1 MGSSGDIFHIAC
13 YCLGN
18 IYQFIYK
25 RTALCCLAMYYFGD
39 VYNAIEHRLL
49 FLTLGGYGTKGII
62 TEELGQCAYSIH
74 DEQQQI
80 DTDNTAK
87 GIYISLENALE
98 DSDCYYNCVEYRIR
112 STGIFELFAVILG
125 NQQCKNCNQSII
137 EKFCIGLHAKKQKFN
152 SHIEDNNTL

>member
-74 DEQQQI
+74 DEQQITRQKASTSAWKMPLKI
-80 DTDNTAK
+80 
-87 GIYISLENALE
+87 
-98 DSDCYYNCVEYRIR
+98 RIA
-112 STGIFELFAVILG
+112 TTIV
-125 NQQCKNCNQSII
+125 
-137 EKFCIGLHAKKQKFN
+137 
-152 SHIEDNNTL
+152 

>member
-1 MGSSGDIFHIAC
+1 
-13 YCLGN
+13 
-18 IYQFIYK
+18 
-25 RTALCCLAMYYFGD
+25 MYYFGD

-62 TEELGQCAYSIH
+62 PEELGQCAYSIH

-112 STGIFELFAVILG
+112 STGIFELFAVCLLYT
-125 NQQCKNCNQSII
+125 SDAAD
-137 EKFCIGLHAKKQKFN
+137 E
-152 SHIEDNNTL
+152 